1 MQFLDEWLVPT
12 VEPLL
17 PADAL
22 AALRQEV
29 APAPVSLWETA
40 VQRRMVTD
48 DQVLGAIAA
57 RFRLPVA
64 DLSQVDA
71 RVTGVIPEQLAR
83 RFTVVPVGQTD
94 SYLEVAT
101 ANPFDI
107 DAEKMLAFATGREVR
122 MLLASPGRLRA
133 KLDEIYRSGEEIV
146 SRLLAGIDEEIEVKE
161 LSEEEAEYAS
171 AEEAS
176 QRPIIRLVDMMLADG
191 VVNRASDIHV
201 EPIEGG
207 VVVRYR
213 IDGVLRQVMKV
224 PRNAGLPLISR
235 IKIMSGL
242 DIADRLRPQ
251 DGRARV
257 SVNGEPVDLRVSTLP
272 ASLGEKVVI
281 RILSQRTTVL
291 NLESLGMHPDE
302 QEAVKRLLTHKE
314 GIILVTGPTGS
325 GKTTTLYSA
334 LRLVQNEGVNIVTV
348 EDPVE
353 YRLGQNIVQVQVHD
367 KAGLTFASALRSI
380 LRQDPDVVLVGE
392 IRDKETAQIALQASL
407 TGHLV
412 LSTLHTNDAPNA
424 VTRLVDMGMEPY
436 KIASALRG
444 VVAQRLMRRLCK
456 ACFEPRE
463 EPVPERLARFIPPG
477 TKLLRAVG
485 CPECAMTGYRGRFS
499 IMEVL
504 TMNSELERRIGQG
517 ATADLIAEAA
527 RANGMRSL
535 FDSGLRHVLA
545 GDSTLEE
552 LLRVADVP
560 VEEEP
565 RRAPASPRSDRPLRL
580 PPQRRRLPRRR
591 SRIRRSRSTSRKRWS
606 WWRIPRT
613 AAAPAAAARGAGTC
627 VLLVEDEE
635 QLRRVMKDLLER
647 EGYTVAEARDGVQAL
662 DQVDRLAPDVIILDL
677 NLPGHRRLQRAGPA
691 PLPAR
696 HAGDSGHGAH
706 RQGRR
711 GQRGAGVRAGRRRLH
726 HQAVPGQ
733 GPVGTARGGP
743 RPPPRLTRPPL
754 TATSSTPV
762 RPITRDSTGPGERFL
777 TQGRPGAGEAR
788 RAGAGGLHAPRAA
801 RPPKAQP
808 ERVPLRLPARAEA
821 GGARAG
827 RRRAVAALSRVR
839 ARAGWSSAW
848 RRTTAGCPTAWWWAT
863 APTS

>member
-17 PADAL
+17 PDDAL
-22 AALRQEV
+22 AALRLET
-29 APAPVSLWETA
+29 APGPVSLWETL
-40 VQRRMVTD
+40 VQRKLIGD
-48 DQVLGAIAA
+48 EQVLAA
-57 RFRLPVA
+57 VATRFRFPVA
-64 DLSQVDA
+64 DTSRIDA
-71 RVTGVIPEQLAR
+71 GVIQAVPEQLAR
-83 RFTVVPVGQTD
+83 RFNVIPVGETD
-94 SYLEVAT
+94 SYLEIAT

-122 MLLASPGRLRA
+122 MLLASPSRIKAKIDELYRA
-133 KLDEIYRSGEEIV
+133 GEEIV
-146 SRLLAGIDEEIEVKE
+146 SRLLAGIGEEMEVKE
-161 LSEEEAEYAS
+161 LTEEDDDFAAAS

-191 VVNRASDIHV
+191 VVSRASDIHV

-213 IDGVLRQVMKV
+213 IDGVLRQVMKI

-257 SVNGEPVDLRVSTLP
+257 SVNGAAVDLRVSTLP

-281 RILSQRTTVL
+281 RILSQHATVL
-291 NLESLGMHPDE
+291 NLEALGMHKDE
-302 QEAVKRLLTHKE
+302 QEAVTRLLTNKE

-334 LRLVQNEGVNIVTV
+334 LRVVQNEGVNIVTV

-380 LRQDPDVVLVGE
+380 LRQDPDVVLIGE
-392 IRDKETAQIALQASL
+392 IRDQETAQIALQASL

-456 ACFEPRE
+456 ACVQPSE
-463 EPVPERLARFIPPG
+463 EPLPERIARFIPPG
-477 TKLLRAVG
+477 SRLFRGVG

-504 TMNSELERRIGQG
+504 AMNSELERRIGQG
-517 ATADLIAEAA
+517 ATADQIADAG

-535 FDSGLRHVLA
+535 FDSGLRHILA
-545 GDSTLEE
+545 GESSLDE
-552 LLRVADVP
+552 LLRVTDVP
-560 VEEEP
+560 REEEGALVP
-565 RRAPASPRSDRPLRL
+565 RERPSGRTRAAAAPPVQPPAP
-580 PPQRRRLPRRR
+580 
-591 SRIRRSRSTSRKRWS
+591 
-606 WWRIPRT
+606 
-613 AAAPAAAARGAGTC
+613 AAPAATTPGASLDFAEALELVDDIPTGDVAGAGGRGAGTC
-627 VLLVEDEE
+627 VLLVEDED

-647 EGYTVAEARDGVQAL
+647 DGYTVAEARDGVQAL

-677 NLPGHRRLQRAGPA
+677 NLPGLDGYSVLAQIRSRPA
-691 PLPAR
+691 T
-696 HAGDSGHGAH
+696 
-706 RQGRR
+706 R
-711 GQRGAGVRAGRRRLH
+711 GI
-726 HQAVPGQ
+726 
-733 GPVGTARGGP
+733 PVMV
-743 RPPPRLTRPPL
+743 L
-754 TATSSTPV
+754 TAKGDEDNEV
-762 RPITRDSTGPGERFL
+762 RVFELGADDFITKPF
-777 TQGRPGAGEAR
+777 
-788 RAGAGGLHAPRAA
+788 
-801 RPPKAQP
+801 
-808 ERVPLRLPARAEA
+808 
-821 GGARAG
+821 
-827 RRRAVAALSRVR
+827 R
-839 ARAGWSSAW
+839 ARALSA
-848 RRTTAGCPTAWWWAT
+848 RLEAVLGRHRA
-863 APTS
+863 

>member
-29 APAPVSLWETA
+29 APAPVSMWEIA

-48 DQVLGAIAA
+48 DQVLRAIAS

-64 DLSQVDA
+64 DLTHVDA

-146 SRLLAGIDEEIEVKE
+146 SRLLAGIDEEMEVKE
-161 LSEEEAEYAS
+161 LSEDEAEYAT

-191 VVNRASDIHV
+191 VVSRASDIHV

-334 LRLVQNEGVNIVTV
+334 LSLVQNEGVNIVTV

-412 LSTLHTNDAPNA
+412 LSTLHTNDAPNV

-463 EPVPERLARFIPPG
+463 TPVPEQLARFIPPG
-477 TKLLRAVG
+477 AKLLRAVG
-485 CPECAMTGYRGRFS
+485 CPECATTGYRGRFS

-517 ATADLIAEAA
+517 STADLIAEAA

-565 RRAPASPRSDRPLRL
+565 RRAPAPRARTAT
-580 PPQRRRLPRRR
+580 PPAAA
-591 SRIRRSRSTSRKRWS
+591 
-606 WWRIPRT
+606 
-613 AAAPAAAARGAGTC
+613 AAAPPAPAKTDSSLALDFAEELELVDDPSDGAAPAAARGAGTC

-677 NLPGHRRLQRAGPA
+677 NLPGIDGYNVLTQLRSRPATRAI
-691 PLPAR
+691 
-696 HAGDSGHGAH
+696 
-706 RQGRR
+706 
-711 GQRGAGVRAGRRRLH
+711 
-726 HQAVPGQ
+726 
-733 GPVGTARGGP
+733 PVVV
-743 RPPPRLTRPPL
+743 L
-754 TATSSTPV
+754 TAKGDEDNEV
-762 RPITRDSTGPGERFL
+762 RVFELGADDFITKPF
-777 TQGRPGAGEAR
+777 
-788 RAGAGGLHAPRAA
+788 RA
-801 RPPKAQP
+801 K
-808 ERVPLRLPARAEA
+808 
-821 GGARAG
+821 
-827 RRRAVAALSRVR
+827 ALSARLEAVLGRHR
-839 ARAGWSSAW
+839 A
-848 RRTTAGCPTAWWWAT
+848 
-863 APTS
+863 